1 MIPGCRIDERDPH
14 PRGTAIG
21 TAWRERIGAGWQ
33 AYERL
38 FGAAG
43 AGPRLQ
49 REVAERSLERTQS
62 WAPALADEI
71 TGIAAGS
78 GLEPWHVAALN
89 ARTEVLA
96 AAGAA
101 TPGECSTFVVAP
113 PGGGPPRTI
122 QTWDWYEDLRDNV
135 LLLTVE
141 TGPGGAVH
149 LFTEFGIVGKI
160 GVNEAGLGL
169 HFNILHHA
177 ADGSDPGVP
186 VHVVARRILDDA
198 TTVEE
203 ATTLARS
210 ATVSA
215 STVLTV
221 VGWDGE
227 RASARCLELSPAGVG
242 VLEPDAAGVLAHTN
256 HFLDPILAPGE
267 RPTDFDATTRG
278 RLESLG
284 RRVGALGA
292 AADAAARSGALVD
305 HESGICAHALAD
317 QPPGQRSATLATIA
331 LDVGTSSV
339 HVHRGGPCVAAGAGD
354 WTSAGGDLGH
364 FGAA

>member
-101 TPGECSTFVVAP
+101 TAGECSTFVVAP
-113 PGGGPPRTI
+113 PGDGPPRTI

-169 HFNILHHA
+169 HFNILHHV
-177 ADGSDPGVP
+177 ADGGAPGVP

-203 ATTLARS
+203 AIALARS

-227 RASARCLELSPAGVG
+227 RASARCLELSPAGLG

-284 RRVGALGA
+284 RRAGPLGA
-292 AADAAARSGALVD
+292 AADPAARAGALVD
-305 HESGICAHALAD
+305 HESGICAHAGED
-317 QPPGQRSATLATIA
+317 QPSDQRSATLATIA
-331 LDVGTSSV
+331 LDVAAARV
-339 HVHRGGPCVAAGAGD
+339 HVHPGGPCVAAGAGE
-354 WTSAGGDLGH
+354 WTVA
-364 FGAA
+364 